1 MSATILPPAAR
12 PLPTPNDDT
21 PPGAS
26 NLPQAN
32 KEAAPEIRAPA
43 ATNVR
48 PTSPVPTPICGA
60 LAADLVKDLRLAAEK
75 LDAIESARIPLGQLA
90 GDYESKGV
98 LDLEFLAYLRGVED
112 TLKLEEHQATLQLV
126 RVLRRHPLYPFIKGT
141 VGLGDKQTARFLAS
155 LGNADPG
162 RNERDDRPRRG
173 PAELWA
179 YCGFSPDQKRRKGER
194 SNWNPTAKM
203 RMRLIA
209 ESCVKQMHSPYRAVY
224 DEARA
229 SWADRDTTDLH
240 KHNHALRV
248 VAKTILRDLWIEAQ
262 RLRGDHDAGGTQ
274 TPSVPADLP
283 SATERAMPILGAP
296 GADLEA
302 AS

>member
-1 MSATILPPAAR
+1 MSATILPPAIVRTKPIQA
-12 PLPTPNDDT
+12 

-26 NLPQAN
+26 NARATKPKPIP
-32 KEAAPEIRAPA
+32 KEEASSAH
-43 ATNVR
+43 
-48 PTSPVPTPICGA
+48 
-60 LAADLVKDLRLAAEK
+60 LVKDLRLAAEK

-112 TLKLEEHQATLQLV
+112 TLKLEEHQAELQIV
-126 RVLRRHPLYPFIKGT
+126 RVLRRHPLYPFIKRT

-209 ESCVKQMHSPYRAVY
+209 ESCIKQMHSPYRAVY

-240 KHNHALRV
+240 KHNHALRKT
-248 VAKTILRDLWIEAQ
+248 AKAILKDMWRESM
-262 RLRGDHDAGGTQ
+262 RLHE
-274 TPSVPADLP
+274 LP
-283 SATERAMPILGAP
+283 
-296 GADLEA
+296 
-302 AS
+302 